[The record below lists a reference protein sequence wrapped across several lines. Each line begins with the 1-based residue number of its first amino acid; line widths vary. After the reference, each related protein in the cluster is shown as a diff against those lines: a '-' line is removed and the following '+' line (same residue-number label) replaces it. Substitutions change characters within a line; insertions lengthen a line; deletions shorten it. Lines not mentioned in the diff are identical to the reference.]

1 MEGAMA
7 TIEIRQ
13 GRGVTIAHPANEMT
27 MQKALL
33 MCGVVS
39 SLLYVLIDLIGGL
52 NYDGYSFANQAIS
65 ELGAI
70 GAPSKPLVDP
80 LFLVY
85 DLLVLAF
92 GVGVFRAAAGRSRAL
107 RVTGA
112 LLVAYG
118 LIGLAPLVFGSPDS
132 FAMHQRGTGSLTTD
146 KPHIVLTGVLVLMLL
161 GSIGFGAFAFG
172 ARFQAYSFA
181 TLITVIMFGALTA
194 PYAPH
199 VAAGQPTPGLGI
211 VERIDVYAAF
221 LWIAVLSITLLR
233 QPLTARG
240 DLR

>member
-1 MEGAMA
+1 MA
-7 TIEIRQ
+7 TIEIRH
-13 GRGVTIAHPANEMT
+13 GRGVTIAHPADAMT
-27 MQKALL
+27 LQKVLL
-33 MCGVVS
+33 ICGVVS

-52 NYDGYSFANQAIS
+52 NYEGYSFANQAIS

-92 GVGVFRAAAGRSRAL
+92 GVGVFRASAGRSRAL
-107 RVTGA
+107 RVTGT

-132 FAMHQRGTGSLTTD
+132 FAMHQRGTGSLITD

-161 GSIGFGAFAFG
+161 VSMGFGAFAFG

-221 LWIAVLSITLLR
+221 LWVAVLSITLLR

>member
-1 MEGAMA
+1 MA

-13 GRGVTIAHPANEMT
+13 GRGVTIAHPANT
-27 MQKALL
+27 LTVQRALL

-39 SLLYVLIDLIGGL
+39 TVLYILIDLIGGL

-70 GAPSKPLVDP
+70 GAPSKPIVDP

-85 DLLVLAF
+85 ELLVLAF

-112 LLVAYG
+112 LLIAYG
-118 LIGLAPLVFGSPDS
+118 LIGLTPLVFGSPDS
-132 FAMHQRGTGSLTTD
+132 FSMHQRGTGSLTTD
-146 KPHIVLTGVLVLMLL
+146 TPHIVLTGVLVLMLL
-161 GSIGFGAFAFG
+161 VSMAFGAFAFG

-221 LWIAVLSITLLR
+221 LWVAVLSLALLR
-233 QPLTARG
+233 QPSAAQG